1 MSTSA
6 SVPTG
11 PVAGSAALDLV
22 EVVSCPM
29 CGCDRFRIALE
40 EPPYSVR
47 RCGECAF
54 AWVSPRLT
62 EAGLAAMY
70 GDDSYWRSESPK
82 TMGYGDYRGAQEL
95 YLRTFKRRLG
105 YALRGGPRAG
115 RSLDVG
121 CAAGFCMLACSELG
135 FEAHGVELS
144 AEIARHAQQTLGFDT
159 VHVGTL
165 DSAPHPPGSFDL
177 ITMWDVV
184 EHVVDPRALL
194 ARARELL
201 KPDGLLVLETQ
212 DIDSAFARLL
222 GPRWHHYKHREHI
235 YHFNPLTIR
244 ELLAA
249 VGFEVQG
256 LTHRYGGKDVSFAFI
271 AERAGRLHPA
281 ASAVLAPLARFQS
294 AAVYLNFMDEM
305 VLTARPAG

>member
-1 MSTSA
+1 
-6 SVPTG
+6 
-11 PVAGSAALDLV
+11 LDLV

-144 AEIARHAQQTLGFDT
+144 AEIARHAQQALGFDT